1 MKMNI
6 VLLEP
11 LAVSEEKIN
20 NLSERL
26 KNEGHTFTSYSTVE
40 KSSEKLKQRVKE
52 AEILIIANNPLPADI
67 IKTAKNLKYI
77 SVAFTG
83 VDHVDRK
90 ACTEMGIEVSN
101 SSGYATESV
110 AELTLGLIL
119 SALRNI
125 VKCDDI
131 VRKEGT
137 KEGLVGNEL
146 NGKTVGL
153 VGTGAIG
160 LRVAEI
166 LKVFGCRI
174 LGYSRT
180 VKEAGLKLG
189 IEYVSLEELLKG
201 SDIVSLHTPLTD
213 ETRGL
218 INKEKLGMMKKN
230 SILINVAR
238 GKVVD
243 SNALSAALNH
253 DNIAG
258 ACIDVFEMEPPI
270 PQNHVL
276 LNAKN
281 VLATPH
287 IAFATKESM
296 IKRAEIAFDN
306 VYSWLSGNPK
316 NIM

>member
-1 MKMNI
+1 MNI

-11 LAVSEEKIN
+11 LGVSEEKIT
-20 NLSERL
+20 NLSDQL
-26 KNEGHTFTSYSTVE
+26 KNGGHTFTYYSSVE
-40 KSSEKLKQRVKE
+40 TDGEKLKQRVKD

-67 IKTAKNLKYI
+67 IKSAKNLKYI

-83 VDHVDRK
+83 VDHVDKK
-90 ACTEMGIEVSN
+90 ACDEMVIKVSN

-119 SALRNI
+119 SSLRNI
-125 VKCDDI
+125 VQCDDV

-137 KEGLVGNEL
+137 KAGLIGNEL
-146 NGKTVGL
+146 NGKTIGI

-174 LGYSRT
+174 HGYSRT

-213 ETRGL
+213 ETTGL
-218 INKEKLGMMKKN
+218 INKERLEMMKKN

-243 SNALSAALNH
+243 SNALAEALNN
-253 DNIAG
+253 DKIAG

-270 PQNHVL
+270 PQNHAL

-296 IKRAEIAFDN
+296 IKRAETAFDN
-306 VYSWLSGNPK
+306 VYSWLSGEPK